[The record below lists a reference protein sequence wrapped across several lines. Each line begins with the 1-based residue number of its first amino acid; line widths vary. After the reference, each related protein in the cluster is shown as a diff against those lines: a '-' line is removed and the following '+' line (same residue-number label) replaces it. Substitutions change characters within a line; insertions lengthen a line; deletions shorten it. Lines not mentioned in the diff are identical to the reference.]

1 MPRIWIDADATPKK
15 VKELL
20 FRAAQ
25 RRRVPMTFVANQ
37 YLTVPRFPTIKI
49 HVVPQGL
56 DKADDYIAE
65 QAQEGDL
72 VITADVPLAAR
83 CVEKEAMVIS
93 PRGRLFDSNNIAA
106 SLSVRNFNEEL
117 RNAGVVTGG
126 PSSITPKDI
135 QSFANAL
142 DRWIQGRRSAQ

>member
-65 QAQEGDL
+65 QAQDSL
-72 VITADVPLAAR
+72 V
-83 CVEKEAMVIS
+83 
-93 PRGRLFDSNNIAA
+93 
-106 SLSVRNFNEEL
+106 
-117 RNAGVVTGG
+117 
-126 PSSITPKDI
+126 
-135 QSFANAL
+135 
-142 DRWIQGRRSAQ
+142 